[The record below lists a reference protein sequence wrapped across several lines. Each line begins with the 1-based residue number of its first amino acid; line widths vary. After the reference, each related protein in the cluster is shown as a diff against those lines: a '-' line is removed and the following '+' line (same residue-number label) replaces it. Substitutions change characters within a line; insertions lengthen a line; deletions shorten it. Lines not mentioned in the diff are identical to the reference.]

1 MIYYLILLHGI
12 PESYGTE
19 KTEKEFQ
26 DKKELLKIMGCE
38 VKKVSKI
45 EYERIKK
52 KIDFENFINRRCFK
66 IITSP
71 RSGGETM

>member
-38 VKKVSKI
+38 VKKVPKI

-52 KIDFENFINRRCFK
+52 KIDFENFINKRCLK
-66 IITSP
+66 VIT
-71 RSGGETM
+71 RGETM

>member
-38 VKKVSKI
+38 VKKVPKI

-52 KIDFENFINRRCFK
+52 KIDFENFKNKRCLK
-66 IITSP
+66 VIT
-71 RSGGETM
+71 RGETM